1 MPHSP
6 VAHGT
11 HLGWRAEGPPIAAR
25 TIRTSLLPFP
35 SNSVRKSFLLES
47 GKPGN
52 VSFSVVQ
59 DLGKPRLSWGSPG
72 AHWGRGEGG
81 LHSQS
86 WFMLRSSILESR
98 KEVASRQWT
107 EFISTY
113 PSESLCWVVC
123 RGICKD
129 DPFLAMLTPTFIQLL
144 LFSSI
149 LLTCTSKRH

>member
-59 DLGKPRLSWGSPG
+59 DLGKPRLSWGYPG
-72 AHWGRGEGG
+72 AHWGCGEGG

-86 WFMLRSSILESR
+86 WFTLRSSILESR
-98 KEVASRQWT
+98 KEVAGREWT
-107 EFISTY
+107 EFISTC
-113 PSESLCWVVC
+113 PSESLC
-123 RGICKD
+123 CKD
-129 DPFLAMLTPTFIQLL
+129 DLFLAVLTPTFIQLL
-144 LFSSI
+144 FFSSI
-149 LLTCTSKRH
+149 LLTCTSKRL